1 MDYLQDYKKI
11 EVTII
16 YEDKESKIKFDQD
29 SSLEDAHL
37 AITCAC
43 ESLCDSEFEILDLTA
58 KIIDIESLKEIKDKS
73 IFFLRKKKD
82 SVKLNNTLLD
92 SKRKLLVEINPM
104 KHLESMTAIKNM
116 IIGSNLLK
124 HSKFGFPHIRLFQL
138 SQDFRRII
146 WYSKTKPISDSQ
158 VSFDNITDIVLGQT
172 SETFMKYPIPILEE
186 FSFTL
191 YYNKKNS
198 KNLETLDITCKDS
211 REFDLWLIG
220 IKALHAH
227 FNNKL
232 ICKNDLLNHSRS
244 YCEQVSKGNIGEC
257 SKYLVYNDKSYKT
270 SQDKTLENC
279 ILKRDLSMKE
289 MYELIMKLVTKYK
302 INKEEIDEITD
313 EFQHQNNVD
322 KNEDYQEIFNDETI
336 ADDVETQKIKMCNL
350 LQDCEKTLGIVIHE
364 FLWYSDEYRIKCK
377 LNHNEDEYDE
387 FSQKL
392 LNLEIE
398 GNIYTT
404 GKSFYLDKEKINVEF
419 FLKELDIKLWKL
431 EIDLENVGDIMKRFK
446 NPPKKGYFD
455 FITQYF

>member
-1 MDYLQDYKKI
+1 
-11 EVTII
+11 
-16 YEDKESKIKFDQD
+16 
-29 SSLEDAHL
+29 
-37 AITCAC
+37 
-43 ESLCDSEFEILDLTA
+43 
-58 KIIDIESLKEIKDKS
+58 
-73 IFFLRKKKD
+73 
-82 SVKLNNTLLD
+82 
-92 SKRKLLVEINPM
+92 
-104 KHLESMTAIKNM
+104 
-116 IIGSNLLK
+116 
-124 HSKFGFPHIRLFQL
+124 
-138 SQDFRRII
+138 
-146 WYSKTKPISDSQ
+146 
-158 VSFDNITDIVLGQT
+158 
-172 SETFMKYPIPILEE
+172 
-186 FSFTL
+186 
-191 YYNKKNS
+191 
-198 KNLETLDITCKDS
+198 
-211 REFDLWLIG
+211 
-220 IKALHAH
+220 
-227 FNNKL
+227 
-232 ICKNDLLNHSRS
+232 
-244 YCEQVSKGNIGEC
+244 
-257 SKYLVYNDKSYKT
+257 
-270 SQDKTLENC
+270 
-279 ILKRDLSMKE
+279 MKE

-404 GKSFYLDKEKINVEF
+404 GKSFYLDKEKINVDF